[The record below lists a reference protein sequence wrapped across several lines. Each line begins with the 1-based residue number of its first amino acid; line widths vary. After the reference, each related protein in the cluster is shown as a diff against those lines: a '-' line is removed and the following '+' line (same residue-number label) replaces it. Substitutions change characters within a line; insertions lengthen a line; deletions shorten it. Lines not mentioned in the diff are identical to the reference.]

1 MSAPALSEVLAQL
14 KAQIAGAT
22 PAAGPTAL
30 PERLARL
37 AAAAG
42 LGRFECEV
50 LLLAA
55 LPALEPDGAAVLAA
69 AQGDARL
76 RLPSVAFALSSLAE
90 ANWQAFAPEAPLRRL
105 ALIGLTDESVAS
117 LAGIALPERVLHH
130 LMALDGIDAELLA
143 VSTPLEP
150 RFELGGSHGELMR
163 QFGAKLSSDS
173 KGLAPVFELVG
184 ADRNAALAIAA
195 AGARAAGRRAY
206 QVVAEALPAA
216 AGERARLAQL
226 WSRESILAG
235 TLPVL
240 DLSDVT
246 GPGEV
251 RSALRF
257 AAAIAGPLAL
267 VAAEPLAVPGRD
279 SLRLVVPRPT
289 MADQRTLW
297 AAAGANASDVDRL
310 LGTFTASPEI
320 IADVTANIGADL
332 APVAGSGPA
341 VPLADRLWAET
352 RVRLRPRLDELA
364 QRIDV
369 RSQWSDL
376 ILPHRQFE
384 MLKAIAAQVR
394 QRRQV
399 HHNWGF
405 GGSNGRGLGIT
416 ALFSGPS
423 GTGKTLAAEVV
434 GGALELDVY
443 RVDLSA
449 AVSKWIGETE
459 KNLRRLFDAAE
470 DSCAIL
476 LFDEADQ
483 LFAKRTEVKD
493 SHDRYANLEVSYLL
507 QRMESYRGLAI
518 LTTNLRSNIDNA
530 FLRRIRFLV
539 DFPLPEAVERQRIWR
554 LAFPSGAPLDG
565 IEVERLAQ
573 LTVAGGSIKN
583 IALNAAFI
591 AADEG
596 SPIRMGHLRRAA
608 RAEYD
613 KLSKP
618 LTEGELRGWSQEAP
632 HG

>member
-1 MSAPALSEVLAQL
+1 MSAATLSDVLARL
-14 KAQIAGAT
+14 KARIAGAAT
-22 PAAGPTAL
+22 PAADPTAL

-55 LPALEPDGAAVLAA
+55 LPALEPDGAGVLAT

-76 RLPSVAFALSSLAE
+76 RLPTIAFALSSLAE

-105 ALIGLTDESVAS
+105 ALISLTDESIAS

-130 LMALDGIDAELLA
+130 LVGLDGIDAELPA
-143 VSTPLEP
+143 VSTRLEP

-163 QFGAKLSSDS
+163 RFGAQLSAENR
-173 KGLAPVFELVG
+173 GLAPVFELVG
-184 ADRNAALAIAA
+184 ADRSAALAIAA
-195 AGARAAGRRAY
+195 AGARVAGRHAY

-226 WSRESILAG
+226 WSREWVLAG
-235 TLPVL
+235 ALPVL
-240 DLSDVT
+240 DLYDLT

-279 SLRLVVPRPT
+279 SLRLVVPRPS
-289 MADQRTLW
+289 MADQRALW
-297 AAAGANASDVDRL
+297 AAAGAEAADVDRL
-310 LGTFTASPEI
+310 VGTFTASPEI
-320 IADVTANIGADL
+320 IADVTANIGAEF
-332 APVAGSGPA
+332 APADGA
-341 VPLADRLWAET
+341 APLADRLWAET
-352 RVRLRPRLDELA
+352 RIRLRPRLDELA

-376 ILPHRQFE
+376 ILPHRQFD

-399 HHNWGF
+399 HHDWGF

-423 GTGKTLAAEVV
+423 GTGKTLAAEVI
-434 GGALELDVY
+434 GGALQLDVY

-539 DFPLPEAVERQRIWR
+539 DFPLPEAAERQRIWR

-596 SPIRMGHLRRAA
+596 SPIRMGHLQRAA

-618 LTEGELRGWSQEAP
+618 LTEGELSGWIKEAP

>member
-1 MSAPALSEVLAQL
+1 MSAAALSDVLARL
-14 KAQIAGAT
+14 KARIAAAGA

-37 AAAAG
+37 AALAG
-42 LGRFECEV
+42 LGSFECEV

-55 LPALEPDGAAVLAA
+55 LPALEPDGAGVLAT

-76 RLPSVAFALSSLAE
+76 RLPTIAFALSSLAG

-105 ALIGLTDESVAS
+105 ALIGLTDESIAS

-130 LMALDGIDAELLA
+130 LVGLDGIDAELPT
-143 VSTPLEP
+143 VSTRLEP

-163 QFGAKLSSDS
+163 RFGAQLSAENR
-173 KGLAPVFELVG
+173 GLAPVFELVG
-184 ADRNAALAIAA
+184 ADRSAALAIAA
-195 AGARAAGRRAY
+195 AGARVAGRRAY

-226 WSRESILAG
+226 WSRECVLAG
-235 TLPVL
+235 ALPVL
-240 DLSDVT
+240 DLYDLT

-279 SLRLVVPRPT
+279 SLRLVVPRPSV
-289 MADQRTLW
+289 ADQRALW
-297 AAAGANASDVDRL
+297 AAAGAEAADVDRL
-310 LGTFTASPEI
+310 VGTFTASPEI

-332 APVAGSGPA
+332 SPA
-341 VPLADRLWAET
+341 EGAAPLADRLWTET
-352 RVRLRPRLDELA
+352 RIRLRPRLDELA

-376 ILPHRQFE
+376 ILPHRQFD

-399 HHNWGF
+399 HHDWGF

-423 GTGKTLAAEVV
+423 GTGKTLAAEVI
-434 GGALELDVY
+434 GGALQLDVY

-539 DFPLPEAVERQRIWR
+539 DFPLPEAAERQRIWR

-596 SPIRMGHLRRAA
+596 SPIRMGHLQRAA

-618 LTEGELRGWSQEAP
+618 LTEGELSGWIKEAP

>member
-1 MSAPALSEVLAQL
+1 MSAATLSDVLARL
-14 KAQIAGAT
+14 KARIAGAAT
-22 PAAGPTAL
+22 PAADPTAL

-55 LPALEPDGAAVLAA
+55 LPALEPDGAGVLAT

-76 RLPSVAFALSSLAE
+76 RLPTIAFALSSLAE

-105 ALIGLTDESVAS
+105 ALISLTDESIAS

-130 LMALDGIDAELLA
+130 LVGLDGIDAELPA
-143 VSTPLEP
+143 VSTRLEP

-163 QFGAKLSSDS
+163 RFGAQLSAENR
-173 KGLAPVFELVG
+173 GLAPVFELVG
-184 ADRNAALAIAA
+184 ADRSAALAIAA
-195 AGARAAGRRAY
+195 AGARVAGRRAY

-226 WSRESILAG
+226 WSRECVLAG
-235 TLPVL
+235 ALPVL
-240 DLSDVT
+240 DLYDLT

-279 SLRLVVPRPT
+279 SLRLVVPRPS
-289 MADQRTLW
+289 MADQRALW
-297 AAAGANASDVDRL
+297 AAAGAEAADVDRL
-310 LGTFTASPEI
+310 VGTFTASPEI
-320 IADVTANIGADL
+320 VADVTANIGAEL
-332 APVAGSGPA
+332 APAEGA
-341 VPLADRLWAET
+341 APLADRLWTET
-352 RVRLRPRLDELA
+352 RIRLRPRLDELA

-376 ILPHRQFE
+376 ILPHRQFD

-399 HHNWGF
+399 HHDWGF

-423 GTGKTLAAEVV
+423 GTGKTLAAEVI

-539 DFPLPEAVERQRIWR
+539 DFPLPEAAERQRIWR

-596 SPIRMGHLRRAA
+596 SPIRMGHLQRAA

-618 LTEGELRGWSQEAP
+618 LTEGELSGWIKEAP

>member
-1 MSAPALSEVLAQL
+1 MSAATLSDVLARL
-14 KAQIAGAT
+14 KARIAGAAT
-22 PAAGPTAL
+22 PAADPTTL

-55 LPALEPDGAAVLAA
+55 LPALEPDGAGVLAT

-76 RLPSVAFALSSLAE
+76 RLPTIAFALSSLAG

-105 ALIGLTDESVAS
+105 ALISLTDESIAS

-130 LMALDGIDAELLA
+130 LVGLDGIDAELPA
-143 VSTPLEP
+143 VSTRLEP

-163 QFGAKLSSDS
+163 RFGAQLSAEN

-184 ADRNAALAIAA
+184 ADRSAALAIAA
-195 AGARAAGRRAY
+195 AGARVAGRRAY

-226 WSRESILAG
+226 WSRECVLAG
-235 TLPVL
+235 ALPVL
-240 DLSDVT
+240 DLYDLT

-279 SLRLVVPRPT
+279 SLRLVVPRPS
-289 MADQRTLW
+289 MADQRALW
-297 AAAGANASDVDRL
+297 AAAGAEAADVDRL
-310 LGTFTASPEI
+310 VGTFTASPEI
-320 IADVTANIGADL
+320 VADVTANIGADL
-332 APVAGSGPA
+332 APAEGA
-341 VPLADRLWAET
+341 APLADRLWTET
-352 RVRLRPRLDELA
+352 RIRLRPRLDELA

-376 ILPHRQFE
+376 ILPHRQFD

-399 HHNWGF
+399 HHDWGF

-423 GTGKTLAAEVV
+423 GTGKTLAAEVI

-539 DFPLPEAVERQRIWR
+539 DFPLPEAAERQRIWR

-596 SPIRMGHLRRAA
+596 SPIRMGHLQRAA

-618 LTEGELRGWSQEAP
+618 LTEGELSGWIKEAP

>member
-1 MSAPALSEVLAQL
+1 MSAATLSDVLARL
-14 KAQIAGAT
+14 KARIAGAAT
-22 PAAGPTAL
+22 PAADPTAL

-55 LPALEPDGAAVLAA
+55 LPALEPDGAGVLAT

-76 RLPSVAFALSSLAE
+76 RLPTIAFALSSLAE

-105 ALIGLTDESVAS
+105 ALISLTDESIAS

-130 LMALDGIDAELLA
+130 LVGLDGIDAELPA
-143 VSTPLEP
+143 VSTRLEP

-163 QFGAKLSSDS
+163 RFGAQLSAENR
-173 KGLAPVFELVG
+173 GLAPVFELVG
-184 ADRNAALAIAA
+184 ADRSAALAIAA
-195 AGARAAGRRAY
+195 AGARVAGRRAY

-226 WSRESILAG
+226 WSRECVLAG
-235 TLPVL
+235 ALPVL
-240 DLSDVT
+240 DLYDLT

-257 AAAIAGPLAL
+257 AAASAGPLAL

-279 SLRLVVPRPT
+279 SLRLVVPRPSV
-289 MADQRTLW
+289 ADQRALW
-297 AAAGANASDVDRL
+297 AAAGAEAADVDRL
-310 LGTFTASPEI
+310 VGTFTASPEI
-320 IADVTANIGADL
+320 VADVTANIGADL
-332 APVAGSGPA
+332 SPA
-341 VPLADRLWAET
+341 EGAAPLADRLWTET
-352 RVRLRPRLDELA
+352 RIRLRPRLDELA

-376 ILPHRQFE
+376 ILPPRQFD

-399 HHNWGF
+399 HHDWGF

-423 GTGKTLAAEVV
+423 GTGKTLAAEVI
-434 GGALELDVY
+434 GGALQLDVY

-539 DFPLPEAVERQRIWR
+539 DFPLPEAAERQRIWR

-596 SPIRMGHLRRAA
+596 SPIRMGHLQRAA

-618 LTEGELRGWSQEAP
+618 LTEGELSGWIKEAP

>member
-1 MSAPALSEVLAQL
+1 MSAPALGDVLAQL
-14 KAQIAGAT
+14 KARIAGASP
-22 PAAGPTAL
+22 PAAGPTAR

-37 AAAAG
+37 AEAVG

-76 RLPSVAFALSSLAE
+76 LLPSIALALSSLAE

-105 ALIGLTDESVAS
+105 ALISLTDESIPS

-130 LMALDGIDAELLA
+130 LVGLDGIDAELLA

-150 RFELGGSHGELMR
+150 RFELGGSHHELMR
-163 QFGAKLSSDS
+163 RFGARLSTDS
-173 KGLAPVFELVG
+173 KGLAPVLELVG
-184 ADRNAALAIAA
+184 ADRSAALTIAA
-195 AGARAAGRRAY
+195 AGAQAAGRRAY

-226 WSRESILAG
+226 WSRESVLAG
-235 TLPVL
+235 ALPVL
-240 DLSDVT
+240 DLCDMT
-246 GPGEV
+246 APGEV

-267 VAAEPLAVPGRD
+267 LAAEPLAVPGRS
-279 SLRLVVPRPT
+279 SLRLVVPRST
-289 MADQRTLW
+289 MADQRALW
-297 AAAGANASDVDRL
+297 AAAGADAADVDRL
-310 LGTFTASPEI
+310 VGTFTASPEI
-320 IADVTANIGADL
+320 IADVTTNIGADL
-332 APVAGSGPA
+332 APGAGSA
-341 VPLADRLWAET
+341 ATPLADRLWAET

-376 ILPHRQFE
+376 ILPQQQFD

-423 GTGKTLAAEVV
+423 GTGKTLAAEVI
-434 GGALELDVY
+434 GGALQLDVY

-483 LFAKRTEVKD
+483 LFAKRTEIKD

-539 DFPLPEAVERQRIWR
+539 DFPLPEAAERQRIWR

-573 LTVAGGSIKN
+573 LTVTGGSIKN

-596 SPIRMGHLRRAA
+596 SPIRMGHLQRAA
-608 RAEYD
+608 RAEYY

-618 LTEGELRGWSQEAP
+618 LTEGELRGWSKEAP

>member
-1 MSAPALSEVLAQL
+1 MSAATLSDVLARL
-14 KAQIAGAT
+14 KARIAGAAT
-22 PAAGPTAL
+22 PAADPTAL

-37 AAAAG
+37 AATAG

-55 LPALEPDGAAVLAA
+55 LPALEPDGAGVLAT

-76 RLPSVAFALSSLAE
+76 RLPTIAFALSSLAG

-105 ALIGLTDESVAS
+105 ALIGLTDESIAS

-130 LMALDGIDAELLA
+130 LVGLDGVDAELPA
-143 VSTPLEP
+143 VSTRLEP

-163 QFGAKLSSDS
+163 RFGAQLSAENR
-173 KGLAPVFELVG
+173 GLAPVFELVG
-184 ADRNAALAIAA
+184 ADRSAALAIAA
-195 AGARAAGRRAY
+195 AGARVAGRRAY

-226 WSRESILAG
+226 WSRECVLAG
-235 TLPVL
+235 ALPVL
-240 DLSDVT
+240 DLYDLT

-279 SLRLVVPRPT
+279 SLRLVVPRPS
-289 MADQRTLW
+289 MADQRALW
-297 AAAGANASDVDRL
+297 AAAGAEAADVDRL
-310 LGTFTASPEI
+310 VGTFTASPEI
-320 IADVTANIGADL
+320 VADVTANIGADL
-332 APVAGSGPA
+332 SPA
-341 VPLADRLWAET
+341 EGAAPLADRLWTET
-352 RVRLRPRLDELA
+352 RIRLRPRLDELA

-376 ILPHRQFE
+376 ILPHRQFD

-399 HHNWGF
+399 HHDWGF

-423 GTGKTLAAEVV
+423 GTGKTLAAEVI

-539 DFPLPEAVERQRIWR
+539 DFPLPEAAERQRIWR

-596 SPIRMGHLRRAA
+596 SPIRMGHLQRAA

-618 LTEGELRGWSQEAP
+618 LTEGELSGWIKEAP

>member
-1 MSAPALSEVLAQL
+1 MSAATLSDVLARL
-14 KAQIAGAT
+14 KARIAGAAT
-22 PAAGPTAL
+22 PAADPTAL

-55 LPALEPDGAAVLAA
+55 LPALEPDGAGVLAT

-76 RLPSVAFALSSLAE
+76 RLPTIAFALSSLAE
-90 ANWQAFAPEAPLRRL
+90 ANWLAFAPEAPLRRL
-105 ALIGLTDESVAS
+105 ALISLTDESIAS

-130 LMALDGIDAELLA
+130 LVGLDGIDAELPA
-143 VSTPLEP
+143 VSTRLEP

-163 QFGAKLSSDS
+163 RFGAQLSAENR
-173 KGLAPVFELVG
+173 GLAPVFELVG
-184 ADRNAALAIAA
+184 ADRSAALAIAA
-195 AGARAAGRRAY
+195 AGARVAGRRAY

-226 WSRESILAG
+226 WSREWVLAG
-235 TLPVL
+235 ALPVL
-240 DLSDVT
+240 DLYDLT

-279 SLRLVVPRPT
+279 SLRLVVPRPS
-289 MADQRTLW
+289 MADQRALW
-297 AAAGANASDVDRL
+297 AAAGAEAADVDRL
-310 LGTFTASPEI
+310 VGTFTASPEI
-320 IADVTANIGADL
+320 VADVTANIGAEL
-332 APVAGSGPA
+332 APAEGA
-341 VPLADRLWAET
+341 APLADRLWTET
-352 RVRLRPRLDELA
+352 RIRLRPRLDELA

-376 ILPHRQFE
+376 ILPHRQFD

-399 HHNWGF
+399 HHDWGF

-423 GTGKTLAAEVV
+423 GTGKTLAAEVI
-434 GGALELDVY
+434 GGALQLDVY

-539 DFPLPEAVERQRIWR
+539 DFPLPEAAERQRIWR

-596 SPIRMGHLRRAA
+596 SPIRMGHLQRAA

-618 LTEGELRGWSQEAP
+618 LTEGELSGWIKEAP

>member
-1 MSAPALSEVLAQL
+1 MSTPALSDVLAQL
-14 KAQIAGAT
+14 KARIAGAK

-37 AAAAG
+37 AEAAE

-55 LPALEPDGAAVLAA
+55 LPALEPDGAAVIAA

-76 RLPSVAFALSSLAE
+76 RLPSIAFSLSSLAE

-105 ALIGLTDESVAS
+105 ALIGLTEESIAS
-117 LAGIALPERVLHH
+117 LAGITLPERVLHH
-130 LMALDGIDAELLA
+130 LVGLDGIDAELLA

-150 RFELGGSHGELMR
+150 RFELGGSHAELMHR
-163 QFGAKLSSDS
+163 FAAQLSAGS

-206 QVVAEALPAA
+206 QVVAEALPAG

-226 WSRESILAG
+226 WSRESLLAG
-235 TLPVL
+235 ALPVL
-240 DLSDVT
+240 DLSDMA
-246 GPGEV
+246 GPAEV

-289 MADQRTLW
+289 MADQRALW
-297 AAAGANASDVDRL
+297 AAAGAEASDVDRL
-310 LGTFTASPEI
+310 VGTFTASPEI

-332 APVAGSGPA
+332 APAAGGAAA

-376 ILPHRQFE
+376 ILPQRQFE

-539 DFPLPEAVERQRIWR
+539 DFPLPEAAERQRIWR

-596 SPIRMGHLRRAA
+596 SPIRMGHVQRAA